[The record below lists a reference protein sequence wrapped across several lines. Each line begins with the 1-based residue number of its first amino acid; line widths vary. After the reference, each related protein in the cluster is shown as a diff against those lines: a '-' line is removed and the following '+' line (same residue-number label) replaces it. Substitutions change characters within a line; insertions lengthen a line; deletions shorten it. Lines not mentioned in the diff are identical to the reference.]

1 MMLFFFQFLIVF
13 SWISASNCCSLW
25 ENFVE
30 VQSCIV
36 NNFYRSSIFFFCLIW
51 SLSSSNQVLFYPC
64 VKWKCIPG
72 KKNLSHNV
80 YISLFFQGSVPAPRG
95 SDVGEHATAVK
106 PNGGHVSYSD
116 TSAATS
122 VNGKTSSEEFD
133 HIIQSMA
140 QVKSKPRQSLRCL
153 CAALVE
159 CQCCNIVKIVT
170 FPIDVFLFIYT

>member
-1 MMLFFFQFLIVF
+1 ML
-13 SWISASNCCSLW
+13 S
-25 ENFVE
+25 ENAYQE
-30 VQSCIV
+30 
-36 NNFYRSSIFFFCLIW
+36 
-51 SLSSSNQVLFYPC
+51 
-64 VKWKCIPG
+64 

-140 QVKSKPRQSLRCL
+140 QVSQSQGSQ
-153 CAALVE
+153 CAVCVRL
-159 CQCCNIVKIVT
+159 
-170 FPIDVFLFIYT
+170 